1 MISLIIRMADERF
14 KEQNY
19 DKLRKQHRELGVP
32 WTDPA
37 FPANETSL
45 GLKKARELPNNIEWK
60 RPSVGETFK
69 YN

>member
-1 MISLIIRMADERF
+1 MADERF

-60 RPSVGETFK
+60 RPSVRDT
-69 YN
+69 